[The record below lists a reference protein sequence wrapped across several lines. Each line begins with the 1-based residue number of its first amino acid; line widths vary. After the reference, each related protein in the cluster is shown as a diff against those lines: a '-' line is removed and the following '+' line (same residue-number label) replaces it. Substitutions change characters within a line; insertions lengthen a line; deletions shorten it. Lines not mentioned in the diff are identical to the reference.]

1 MYILTNP
8 FRLFWILSGC
18 VFAQQCIQPR
28 PDPSSVPAPP
38 LGSDLVN
45 YLRSG
50 IPLACATLTA
60 NVSVDVSS
68 FSLGGYNLSRSSL
81 PNTPSEGVLNC
92 ANAFILIITECVS
105 AQNYWGGNYSM
116 IG

>member
-1 MYILTNP
+1 MRLLSNP
-8 FRLFWILSGC
+8 FSLVWILSGC

-38 LGSDLVN
+38 LTSDLFN
-45 YLRSG
+45 YLQSG

-60 NVSVDVSS
+60 NASVDVSS

-81 PNTPSEGVLNC
+81 PDIPSEGLVNC
-92 ANAFILIITECVS
+92 VNGFTLIVT
-105 AQNYWGGNYSM
+105 
-116 IG
+116 